1 MGIPV
6 ASILILI
13 FVLWLNY
20 EIRKGKKTT
29 QKSLDLFWQKEY
41 DSNLTRRKDISG
53 LDYLSVTLENL
64 PLQDFEDDTI
74 NSYRDT
80 VLKLSERKMIN
91 LSGQTN
97 TELKFEYGIANFNLL
112 SSYDNNYTA
121 FVSMLQK
128 WAARLKERGYISEA
142 QAVLE
147 FSVFTCKTD
156 VIQAY
161 RMLAKIYHSQNRSDQ
176 ITSLMKIIEQT
187 KIKDKASLI
196 NELKNQ

>member
-6 ASILILI
+6 ASILIII
-13 FVLWLNY
+13 FILWLNY